1 MAPFLIHVMGEET
14 PRPTVCAS
22 EDDARHLAAM
32 LGIRP
37 RCYTIVRGE
46 SPAGEAPLHAD

>member
-1 MAPFLIHVMGEET
+1 MVPFLIHVMGEAA
-14 PRPTVCAS
+14 PRAVVYDS
-22 EDDARHLAAM
+22 EEIARREAAL

-46 SPAGEAPLHAD
+46 DPAGDGLLHTD